1 MFENLSN
8 RLQDVTRKLLGQNK
22 LNEKNIEDVLREIR
36 IAFLEAD
43 VDYKVTKDF
52 VEAIKLK
59 AMGQDVLSSV
69 TPAQLVMKYVA
80 DELTHLMG
88 DNISKIK
95 FADTPPTIIMM
106 AGLQGTGKTTTTAK
120 LALHLSK
127 NGHRPLMAGLD
138 IYRPAAQE
146 QLKILGE
153 ACNIPVYP
161 APQKVTAVKEKYLNT
176 AVVNMWGGVYLEDS
190 KDCLNIAKNSLK
202 YAREN
207 NCDCVLL
214 DTAGRLHIDEKMMNE
229 LRELKTV
236 ITPHEILLVVDS
248 MTGQQAV
255 SVAKEFNALLE
266 IDGVILTKLDGD
278 ARGGAALSLRSVVQ
292 RPIKF
297 VGVGEKL
304 DDLDSFYPD
313 RMASRILGMG
323 DIQTLAEKVE
333 KIYSEDEAKKLENKL
348 RKNEFTLEDMQ
359 AQFKNMKKL
368 GAMEQVVKLI
378 PGLGSKINIGAA
390 EKSSMNAMEAIL
402 NSMTKMERL
411 TPRILNGSR
420 RIRVANGSGTTVQQ
434 VNQLMNRYDQMKKMM
449 SRGGSLWP
457 PK

>member
-8 RLQDVTRKLLGQNK
+8 RLQDAARKLLGQNK
-22 LNEKNIEDVLREIR
+22 LNEKNVEDVLKEIR

-52 VEAIKLK
+52 VEAVKLK
-59 AMGQDVLSSV
+59 AVGQDVLSGV
-69 TPAQLVMKYVA
+69 TPSHLVMKYVA

-88 DNISKIK
+88 DNVSRIK
-95 FADTPPTIIMM
+95 FADTPPTVIMM
-106 AGLQGTGKTTTTAK
+106 TGLQGTGKTTTTAK

-127 NGHRPLMAGLD
+127 NGRRPLMAGLD

-153 ACNIPVYP
+153 SCGVPVYP
-161 APQKVTAVKEKYLNT
+161 APRSNEN
-176 AVVNMWGGVYLEDS
+176 
-190 KDCLNIAKNSLK
+190 CLSIAKGSLQ

-214 DTAGRLHIDEKMMNE
+214 DTAGRLHIDEEMMNE

-236 ITPHEILLVVDS
+236 IAPHEILLVVDS

-255 SVAKEFNALLE
+255 SIAKEFNALLG

-278 ARGGAALSLRSVVQ
+278 ARGGAALSIRSVVQ
-292 RPIKF
+292 RPVKF
-297 VGVGEKL
+297 AGIGEKL

-348 RKNEFTLEDMQ
+348 RKNEWTLEDMRD
-359 AQFKNMKKL
+359 QFKNMKRL

-378 PGLGSKINIGAA
+378 PGLGGKINIGAA
-390 EKSSMNAMEAIL
+390 EKSNMNAMEAIL

-420 RIRVANGSGTTVQQ
+420 RIRIANGSGTTVQQ
-434 VNQLMNRYDQMKKMM
+434 VNQLMNRYEQMRKMM
-449 SRGGSLWP
+449 KQYSG
-457 PK
+457 

>member
-8 RLQDVTRKLLGQNK
+8 RLQDIARKLSGKNN
-22 LNEKNIEDVLREIR
+22 LNEKNIEDVLKEIK

-52 VEAIKLK
+52 IEAIKSK
-59 AMGQDVLSSV
+59 VIGQNVLPGVPPS
-69 TPAQLVMKYVA
+69 QLVMKYVA

-88 DNISKIK
+88 DNVSKIK
-95 FADTPPTIIMM
+95 FARTPPTVIMV
-106 AGLQGTGKTTTTAK
+106 AGLQGTGKTTTVAK

-127 NGHRPLMAGLD
+127 NGHRPLMVGLD

-153 ACNIPVYP
+153 SCNIPVY
-161 APQKVTAVKEKYLNT
+161 L
-176 AVVNMWGGVYLEDS
+176 GDG
-190 KDCLNIAKNSLK
+190 KDCLGIAKNSLK
-202 YAREN
+202 QAHES

-214 DTAGRLHIDEKMMNE
+214 DTAGRLHIDQEMMNE
-229 LRELKTV
+229 LHELKGA
-236 ITPHEILLVVDS
+236 IAPHEILLVVDS

-255 SVAKEFNALLE
+255 AVAKEFDSLLE
-266 IDGVILTKLDGD
+266 IGGVILTKLDGD
-278 ARGGAALSLRSVVQ
+278 ARGGAALSLCSVLQ

-304 DDLDSFYPD
+304 DDMDSFYPD

-348 RKNEFTLEDMQ
+348 RKNEWTLEDMRD
-359 AQFKNMKKL
+359 QFRNMKRL
-368 GAMEQVVKLI
+368 GAIEQVVKLI
-378 PGLGSKINIGAA
+378 PGLGSKINIGVA
-390 EKSSMNAMEAIL
+390 EKNNMSAMEAIL
-402 NSMTKMERL
+402 NSMTRMERL

-420 RIRVANGSGTTVQQ
+420 RIRIANGSGTTVQQ
-434 VNQLMNRYDQMKKMM
+434 VNQLMNRYEQMRKML
-449 SRGGSLWP
+449 RG
-457 PK
+457 